1 MSFASKRKIL
11 SLLVIKKT
19 KVIIQITLWIFEAD
33 ITDIRGY
40 VLHFHARLQQK
51 LIYMPHNVNT

>member
-1 MSFASKRKIL
+1 MSFASKRKIF

-33 ITDIRGY
+33 ITDIRG
-40 VLHFHARLQQK
+40 
-51 LIYMPHNVNT
+51 